1 MASACLVQPIAVPAW
16 EHPVFAPVEM
26 VTTAQTQILQTL
38 CAPVSQDCFQLPA
51 LFFMFVLSLQSLKMG
66 LFNISCSENN
76 KLLAIKQHF
85 WLRGQC
91 SHILPP

>member
-1 MASACLVQPIAVPAW
+1 MTFSDHFSYFCHQHATLAPLSPNREMASACLVQPIAVPAR

-51 LFFMFVLSLQSLKMG
+51 LFFYVCAFT
-66 LFNISCSENN
+66 
-76 KLLAIKQHF
+76 AIIKHGF
-85 WLRGQC
+85 
-91 SHILPP
+91 I